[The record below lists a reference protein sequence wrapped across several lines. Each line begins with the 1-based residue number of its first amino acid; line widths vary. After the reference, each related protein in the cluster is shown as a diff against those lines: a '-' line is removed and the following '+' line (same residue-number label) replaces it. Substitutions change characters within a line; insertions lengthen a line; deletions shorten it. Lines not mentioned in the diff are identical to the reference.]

1 MIVQEKIEMVEVS
14 FSMGNKKNKSN
25 FARLVVD
32 TVDTVFSS
40 LGESCR
46 EAIYFRM
53 KHVYGIS
60 RKDIPLRIDDF
71 ADALEDMFGPGSKLI
86 EIEILKL
93 LFSKVPTF
101 KFSLK
106 QEPLVFRDYL
116 NRLRVS

>member
-14 FSMGNKKNKSN
+14 SSTRNKNHKSN
-25 FARLVVD
+25 FGKLVVD
-32 TVDTVFSS
+32 TIDTVFSS

-46 EAIYFRM
+46 EAVYFHM
-53 KHVYGIS
+53 KNAYGIS
-60 RKDIPLRIDDF
+60 REDIPLRIDDF
-71 ADALEDMFGPGSKLI
+71 ADALEGMFGPGSKLI
-86 EIEILKL
+86 EIEIMKL